1 MFNILFSCI
10 FFVLMIRR
18 PPRST
23 LTDTLFPYTTLFRS
37 LAVQAPPDRGDFGV
51 EFAVGDAQRLDGAHR
66 MDHRRMVAPAETA
79 ADLWVGARR
88 QFLRQIHGDLARP
101 GDRAA
106 ATLRGHFRLVERL
119 KTGRE
124 SGGEKGGQYW

>member
-79 ADLWVGARR
+79 ADPWVGARR
-88 QFLRQIHGDLARP
+88 TFLRQISGDLAGP
-101 GDRAA
+101 GDSAY
-106 ATLRGHFRLVERL
+106 ATHPVGRGVAGDRMCSHV
-119 KTGRE
+119 
-124 SGGEKGGQYW
+124 